1 MSDKPEQH
9 IFQRYRDI
17 VEDYDAFEA
26 ALSRPLPV
34 TVCANPM
41 KTTRDELAERFKR
54 DGYQV
59 ETIPG
64 VPEGLKILN
73 ASKFGNRVEYRS
85 GLLDI
90 QEQVSMYPVMLLDPQ
105 PGEHVLDMCAAPG
118 SKTMQIAGRM
128 SQRGT
133 IVANDRHINRM
144 RSLRMNQER
153 LGFINLTLTKGDASR
168 FLPGRYRVFDRILAD
183 VPCTCEGT
191 ARKSG
196 GLHFKPIDPKFRAE
210 LAVRQRRIL
219 IRALELVKVGGVVVY
234 STCTFAPEENE
245 AVLTDALTR
254 FGSYKVL
261 FEKIELPAVRFSPG
275 LRQWNGQEFLSGIE
289 AAARIYPHQNDS
301 GGFFVAVL
309 RRIEGSGRPS

>member
-1 MSDKPEQH
+1 MSEKPEQH

-17 VEDYDAFEA
+17 VDDYEAFEE
-26 ALSRPLPV
+26 ALMRPLPV
-34 TVCANPM
+34 TLAINPM
-41 KTTRDELAERFKR
+41 KTTRDEVAERLRR

-59 ETIPG
+59 ETIAG
-64 VPEGLKILN
+64 VPEGLKVFN

-85 GLLDI
+85 GLLNI

-105 PGEHVLDMCAAPG
+105 PGEHILDMCAAPG

-133 IVANDRHINRM
+133 IVANDRHIARM

-196 GLHFKPIDPKFRAE
+196 GLHFKPVDPKFRAE

-261 FEKIELPAVRFSPG
+261 FEKFDLAGVRFSPG
-275 LRQWNGQEFLSGIE
+275 LSQWNGQEFLPGIE

-309 RRIEGSGRPS
+309 RRVEGLGRPS